1 MSLKIC
7 FQLFQIVCRHLKQVK
22 DKQNKDE
29 SDEEVGFPFSI
40 FEDPL
45 PCEEYK
51 QLHKLIKN
59 KFHHIIT
66 ASFKPVPTNPDYF
79 FCSPLWVKEHQVSKT
94 KAKFY
99 SVPKIRL

>member
-1 MSLKIC
+1 MLLKKS

-22 DKQNKDE
+22 DKHNTDE
-29 SDEEVGFPFSI
+29 SGEEVTFPFSV
-40 FEDPL
+40 FDDPL
-45 PCEEYK
+45 PCQEYK

-79 FCSPLWVKEHQVSKT
+79 FCSPLWVKEHKVSKL
-94 KAKFY
+94 
-99 SVPKIRL
+99 KIYFIQYLKII